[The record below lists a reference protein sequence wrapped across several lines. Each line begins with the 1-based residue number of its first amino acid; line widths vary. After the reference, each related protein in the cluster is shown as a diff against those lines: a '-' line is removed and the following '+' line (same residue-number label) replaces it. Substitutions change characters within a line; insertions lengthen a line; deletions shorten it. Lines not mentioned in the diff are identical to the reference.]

1 MQLFLLPLIFLAS
14 EIKLPKVE
22 TGDMSL
28 EEAIKR
34 RRSVR
39 SYEKTELT
47 LQQLSQLL
55 WASQGITDSV
65 RGFRSA
71 PSAGALYPLKVY
83 LIKKDGIFEYIP
95 SSHSIVKKVDG
106 DKRGELC
113 KAALWQS
120 FIKEAPVS
128 FVITAIYE
136 RTTVKYRERGIRY
149 VHIEVGHSAQNI
161 HLEAVALGLASVPVG
176 AFKDDEVKK
185 VLFLPPSEEP
195 LYIIP
200 VGYARGQ

>member
-1 MQLFLLPLIFLAS
+1 MQLFLLPLIFLAT
-14 EIKLPKVE
+14 EIRLPPVE
-22 TGDMSL
+22 VGKMPLD
-28 EEAIKR
+28 EAIKR

-39 SYEKTELT
+39 SFKERELS
-47 LQQLSQLL
+47 LKQLSQLL
-55 WASQGITDSV
+55 WASQGITDSA

-83 LIKKDGIFEYIP
+83 LVKSDGIFEYIS

-113 KAALWQS
+113 GAALWQS
-120 FIKEAPVS
+120 FIEEAPVS
-128 FVITAIYE
+128 FVITAVYE
-136 RTTVKYRERGIRY
+136 RTTVKYGKRGIRY

-176 AFKDDEVKK
+176 AFRDDEVKK
-185 VLFLPPSEEP
+185 VLSLPPSEEP

-200 VGYARGQ
+200 VGYARGR

>member
-1 MQLFLLPLIFLAS
+1 MQLFLLPFILLAT
-14 EIKLPKVE
+14 EIRLPPVE
-22 TGDMSL
+22 VGKMPLDET
-28 EEAIKR
+28 IKK

-39 SYEKTELT
+39 SFGKKELT
-47 LQQLSQLL
+47 LKQLSQLL
-55 WASQGITDSV
+55 WASQGITDSA

-83 LIKKDGIFEYIP
+83 LVKGDGVFEYIP

-113 KAALWQS
+113 RAALWQS
-120 FIKEAPVS
+120 FIAEAPMS
-128 FVITAIYE
+128 FVITAVYE
-136 RTTVKYRERGIRY
+136 RTTVKYGKRGIRY

-176 AFKDDEVKK
+176 AFQDDEVKK
-185 VLFLPPSEEP
+185 VLSLPLSEEP

-200 VGYARGQ
+200 VGYARGR

>member
-14 EIKLPKVE
+14 EIRLPPVE
-22 TGDMSL
+22 GGEMPL

-39 SYEKTELT
+39 SFTERELT
-47 LQQLSQLL
+47 LKQLSQLL

-83 LIKKDGIFEYIP
+83 LVKKDGVFEYIP
-95 SSHSIVKKVDG
+95 SSHSIVKRVDG

-113 KAALWQS
+113 RTALWQS
-120 FIKEAPVS
+120 FIEEAPVS
-128 FVITAIYE
+128 FVITAVYE

-176 AFKDDEVKK
+176 AFRDDEVKK
-185 VLFLPPSEEP
+185 VLSLPPSEEP